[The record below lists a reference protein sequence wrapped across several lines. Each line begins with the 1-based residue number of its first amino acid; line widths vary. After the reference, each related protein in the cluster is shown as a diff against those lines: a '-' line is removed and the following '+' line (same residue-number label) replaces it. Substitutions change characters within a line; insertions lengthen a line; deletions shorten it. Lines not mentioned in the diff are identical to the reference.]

1 MAKGLTVVKNYAS
14 VLGLRETE
22 RAIKDVKD
30 IFERTLSE
38 KLNLERITA
47 PLFVEK
53 SSGINDDLNGTERKV
68 EFSLKVSGTDCEI
81 VQSLAKWKRLAL
93 YRYGFSAGEGLYT
106 DMNAIRRD
114 DEMDN
119 IHSVFVD
126 QWDWEKIITQED
138 RTRDYLKQT
147 VNAIVRA
154 LVDTQSF
161 LRSVFPQ
168 LSALPELPG
177 QVTFVTAQDLED
189 LYPQLSPKER
199 ENTIVREHGAVFLMG
214 IGGKLKSGQP
224 HDGRAPD
231 YDDWKLNGDIIVYYP
246 VLDIAL
252 ELSSMGIRVDEKTLR
267 EQLKKAGCEE
277 RAELTFQKELLEG
290 KLPCTVGGGI
300 GQSRICMFYL
310 RKAHIGEVQ
319 SSVWPDG
326 IRAEAEKHNIFLL

>member
-126 QWDWEKIITQED
+126 QWDWERVITEGE
-138 RTRDYLKQT
+138 RNVEFLKET
-147 VNAIVRA
+147 AKKVAEA
-154 LVDTQSF
+154 
-161 LRSVFPQ
+161 VF
-168 LSALPELPG
+168 E
-177 QVTFVTAQDLED
+177 THRRIKR
-189 LYPQLSPKER
+189 LYPVLTRRLDEEVYFITSGELEERYPDLTPKER
-199 ENTIVREHGAVFLMG
+199 ERAILREHHTTFLMQ
-214 IGGKLKSGQP
+214 IGEKLKNGLP
-224 HDGRAPD
+224 HDGRSPD
-231 YDDWKLNGDIIVYYP
+231 YDDWTLNGDLLFWNELLESP
-246 VLDIAL
+246 L
-252 ELSSMGIRVDEKTLR
+252 ELSSMGMVSKG
-267 EQLKKAGCEE
+267 QLP
-277 RAELTFQKELLEG
+277 LTI
-290 KLPCTVGGGI
+290 GGGI
-300 GQSRICMFYL
+300 GQSRMCL
-310 RKAHIGEVQ
+310 LLLEKLHIGEVQ
-319 SSVWPDG
+319 ASVWGEDVAEECKKFG
-326 IRAEAEKHNIFLL
+326 IRIL

>member
-126 QWDWEKIITQED
+126 QWDWERVITEGE
-138 RTRDYLKQT
+138 RNVEFLKET
-147 VNAIVRA
+147 AKKVAEA
-154 LVDTQSF
+154 
-161 LRSVFPQ
+161 VF
-168 LSALPELPG
+168 E
-177 QVTFVTAQDLED
+177 THRRIKR
-189 LYPQLSPKER
+189 LYPVLTRRLDEEVYFITSGELEERYPDLTPKER
-199 ENTIVREHGAVFLMG
+199 ERAILREHHTTFLMQ
-214 IGGKLKSGQP
+214 IGEKLKNGLP
-224 HDGRAPD
+224 HDGRSPD
-231 YDDWKLNGDIIVYYP
+231 YDDWTLNGDLLFWNELLESP
-246 VLDIAL
+246 L
-252 ELSSMGIRVDEKTLR
+252 ELSSMGIRVDAAALKSQLR
-267 EQLKKAGCEE
+267 LSGTEE
-277 RAELTFQKELLEG
+277 RMKYPYHQMVSKGQLPLTI
-290 KLPCTVGGGI
+290 GGGI
-300 GQSRICMFYL
+300 GQSRMCL
-310 RKAHIGEVQ
+310 LLLEKLHIGEVQ
-319 SSVWPDG
+319 ASVWGEDVMEECEKFG
-326 IRAEAEKHNIFLL
+326 IGIL

>member
-126 QWDWEKIITQED
+126 QWDWERVITEGE
-138 RTRDYLKQT
+138 RNVEFLKET
-147 VNAIVRA
+147 AKKVAEA
-154 LVDTQSF
+154 
-161 LRSVFPQ
+161 VF
-168 LSALPELPG
+168 E
-177 QVTFVTAQDLED
+177 THRRIKR
-189 LYPQLSPKER
+189 LYPVLTRRLDEEVYFITSGELEERYPDFTPKESER
-199 ENTIVREHGAVFLMG
+199 AILREHHTTFLMQ
-214 IGGKLKSGQP
+214 IGEKLKNGLP
-224 HDGRAPD
+224 HDGRSPD
-231 YDDWKLNGDIIVYYP
+231 YDDWTLNGD
-246 VLDIAL
+246 LL
-252 ELSSMGIRVDEKTLR
+252 
-267 EQLKKAGCEE
+267 
-277 RAELTFQKELLEG
+277 FWNELLESP
-290 KLPCTVGGGI
+290 L
-300 GQSRICMFYL
+300 
-310 RKAHIGEVQ
+310 
-319 SSVWPDG
+319 
-326 IRAEAEKHNIFLL
+326 